1 MFSHRIG
8 KLPFSKSLVGKTGIV
23 QPDDVMLA
31 AREPI
36 AAQAVLQ
43 AEDVDRGR
51 LLPECPL
58 GMHDAWACLLE
69 FNTID
74 MTRGVAT
81 HIPMLAGSPV
91 DRAPELK
98 HVARCD
104 IT

>member
-23 QPDDVMLA
+23 QPDDVMPV

-36 AAQAVLQ
+36 AAEALLQ

-51 LLPECPL
+51 LLSECPL
-58 GMHDAWACLLE
+58 GMHDAWACLRE

-81 HIPMLAGSPV
+81 HIADAGRLTGRSCS
-91 DRAPELK
+91 ELK
-98 HVARCD
+98 HDARCD